1 MYKNRLKI
9 NTNLDIEINENI
21 KYLEELDI
29 FSNNLD
35 FDKIQSIIMKKPVI
49 QKTQS
54 ILEYFFKK
62 ESVDFDVDY
71 RQTKNFLVIFMI
83 KHCKNDIFPNISNI
97 EEQLIKKAIEIYDIF
112 LFIKNNIDKSILKNN
127 SYSSNL
133 VNKFMDFSNFFE
145 AWKKN
150 DKKQLMIVL
159 GHAYYDLLKTKEVLE
174 KQDYENEEEK
184 EKTMIWIEE
193 IQKQKRQIEESIRK
207 IGSEEDI
214 DKLLDGS
221 FLTDTYDEEIKKKV
235 AENLK
240 VAYWKNIDEEY
251 NNENSD
257 FSLIVKCIKD
267 LKNRLQEL
275 VPSRNDLKEEWEKN
289 IKYEILSQEIPNKS
303 KKQLLSSII
312 KYIGKIILDLESVER
327 NEELKNIIEDFEELE
342 KNKKIEGVSKI
353 LCLYYDHIYY
363 IHMDIQNLKKKL
375 EEKVKTE

>member
-159 GHAYYDLLKTKEVLE
+159 GHAYEDLLKTKEVLE
-174 KQDYENEEEK
+174 KQDYEKEEEQ
-184 EKTMIWIEE
+184 EKTTIWIEE
-193 IQKQKRQIEESIRK
+193 IQNRK
-207 IGSEEDI
+207 AD
-214 DKLLDGS
+214 
-221 FLTDTYDEEIKKKV
+221 
-235 AENLK
+235 
-240 VAYWKNIDEEY
+240 
-251 NNENSD
+251 
-257 FSLIVKCIKD
+257 
-267 LKNRLQEL
+267 
-275 VPSRNDLKEEWEKN
+275 
-289 IKYEILSQEIPNKS
+289 
-303 KKQLLSSII
+303 
-312 KYIGKIILDLESVER
+312 
-327 NEELKNIIEDFEELE
+327 
-342 KNKKIEGVSKI
+342 
-353 LCLYYDHIYY
+353 
-363 IHMDIQNLKKKL
+363 
-375 EEKVKTE
+375 